1 MGRAA
6 QSILWRAIAFFV
18 VLEAILVPA
27 VLYWPDF
34 MKNFASLR
42 EMLPIPVLRQAA
54 DSIAAGGAF
63 AYVAGQHFFKGCNT
77 LGTAAA
83 VLMAVGAVAGEAQ
96 RGTLEIWL
104 ARPLS
109 RRRILSERWLQ
120 GALATVVPVF
130 LSTLTIPWLLEQVDV
145 QCGYTPLMLSALH
158 QNLLLLAIYGIAFL
172 FSTLARSPLGIAFV
186 LLFLTILQFAI
197 YMVER
202 VTHWSLFRL
211 TDIERFMWI
220 QKHGA
225 LELRIAGPLV
235 AVIVATYVASL
246 VAFERRTPS

>member
-1 MGRAA
+1 MGHAVR
-6 QSILWRAIAFFV
+6 SIFWRAIAFAV
-18 VLEAILVPA
+18 VLEAMLIPA

-34 MKNFASLR
+34 VKNFSSLR
-42 EMLPIPVLRQAA
+42 EMIPIPVLREAA
-54 DSIAAGGAF
+54 DSIAAGGVF

-83 VLMAVGAVAGEAQ
+83 VLMAVGAVAGEAH

-109 RRRILSERWLQ
+109 RKRILSERWLQ
-120 GALATVVPVF
+120 GALATALPVF
-130 LSTLTIPWLLEQVDV
+130 ATSLTVPFWLHQVGSDLP
-145 QCGYTPLMLSALH
+145 YKPLLLGALH
-158 QNLLLLAIYGIAFL
+158 QNLLLLVIYGIAFFL
-172 FSTLARSPLGIAFV
+172 STLARSPLGIAFV
-186 LLFLTILQFAI
+186 MLFFTILEFAI

-220 QKHGA
+220 NKNGA
-225 LELRIAGPLV
+225 LELRIVLPLC
-235 AVIVATYVASL
+235 AVIVASYIASL
-246 VAFERRTPS
+246 IAFERRAP

>member
-1 MGRAA
+1 MGRAV
-6 QSILWRAIAFFV
+6 QSIFWRAIGFFV
-18 VLEAILVPA
+18 VLEAMLVPA

-34 MKNFASLR
+34 IKNFAPLR
-42 EMLPIPVLRQAA
+42 ELIPLPVLRDAA

-83 VLMAVGAVAGEAQ
+83 VLMAVGAVAGESQ

-109 RRRILSERWLQ
+109 RKRILSERWLQ
-120 GALATVVPVF
+120 GALATTVPVF
-130 LSTLTIPWLLEQVDV
+130 VSTLTIPWLLQQVDV
-145 QCGYTPLMLSALH
+145 ECGYKPLILGALH
-158 QNLLLLAIYGIAFL
+158 QNLLLLAIYGLSFFL
-172 FSTLARSPLGIAFV
+172 STLARSPLGIAFV
-186 LLFLTILQFAI
+186 MLFLTILQFAI

-211 TDIERFMWI
+211 TDIERFLWI
-220 QKHGA
+220 NKHGA
-225 LELRIAGPLV
+225 LDPRIWIPLAG
-235 AVIVATYVASL
+235 VIVASYVASL
-246 VAFERRTPS
+246 VAFERRTP